1 MSWPVC
7 DAIASCPS
15 SSVKQGGGT
24 LGLGLSFASN
34 CHHLCWPQHS
44 DAITYAMSNMGYCTG
59 CRSRCKK
66 PGVPRGSSHVNKGH
80 LEIHDLLPCCG
91 HTAPLTRC
99 IPAGFLRSEWPSHVL
114 FISSSGAGFGKP
126 RPRDVRSSAG
136 FSPARGT
143 APQRVTLRRARGRR
157 CSWAAPPA
165 EGRTRN
171 VASSGVL

>member
-1 MSWPVC
+1 
-7 DAIASCPS
+7 
-15 SSVKQGGGT
+15 
-24 LGLGLSFASN
+24 
-34 CHHLCWPQHS
+34 
-44 DAITYAMSNMGYCTG
+44 MGYCTG

-66 PGVPRGSSHVNKGH
+66 PGVPHGSSHVYKGH
-80 LEIHDLLPCCG
+80 LEIRDLLPCCG

-165 EGRTRN
+165 EGRARN
-171 VASSGVL
+171 VASSGIFVSVSLRSPQSNL